1 MWRLYELLKG
11 NLKMSDAQ
19 IERLLSQLN
28 INEIQE
34 AIIEFVRRNER

>member
-1 MWRLYELLKG
+1 MWQLYELLKG

-19 IERLLSQLN
+19 IERLLSRLK

-34 AIIEFVRRNER
+34 AIIEFVRRKER

>member
-1 MWRLYELLKG
+1 MWQLYELLKG
-11 NLKMSDAQ
+11 NLKMSDSQ
-19 IERLLSQLN
+19 IERLLSRLK

>member
-1 MWRLYELLKG
+1 MWQLHELLKG

-19 IERLLSQLN
+19 IERLLSRLK